1 MTKIQPNNIVQKKSK
16 NNSQESAHTPMMR
29 QYLEIKSSHSDKLLF
44 YRMGDFYELF
54 FDDAERA
61 AKLLGIT
68 LTARGSSAGEPIKM
82 AGVPHHAA
90 EQYLAKLVKSGESI
104 AICEQTGDPATSKGP
119 VERKVVRIVTPG
131 TLSDAALLPDKQ
143 ENYVL
148 SFYKKDDNW
157 GVAWLSIAAG
167 QLKIKQSST
176 LSILSEIAR
185 LQPSEIIA
193 PEGSVLP
200 GIDHTKIRIQ
210 RLPSWNFE
218 EEVAKK
224 NLCAHLQVRDLRGFG
239 CEDSASAISA
249 AGALLSYAQ
258 STQSEP
264 LSHITAIQVERDND
278 FIQLDVT
285 TRKNLEIN
293 TTLQGESSPTLLS
306 TFDRSKSSMGSR
318 WLQHALNH
326 PLYNHNDIKERLS
339 TVEWLTDTQNI
350 TVLNAVRQILGSISD
365 IERINSRI
373 TLRSARPRD
382 LSGLRESLLLLPQ
395 LQTLI
400 TASDLPL
407 LASLSSD
414 LSCNA
419 KIADE
424 LVAAILPEPATMLT
438 EGGVINH
445 GFDSELDTLRSIQ
458 TDCGTFLIDLEQRER
473 METGINSLKVEF
485 NRVHGFYIEVSKANA
500 SAVPDRYRR
509 RQTLKNAERFITPEL
524 KEFEDKALSAKD
536 RALKR
541 EKHIYEIII
550 DTMQQHREE
559 IQNVA
564 KSVAQLDGLCSLAQ
578 LALEQNYIC
587 PTLVEGNEI
596 NIVNGRHPVV
606 ETQIENFISNTLEI
620 SDNRKMLIITGPNM
634 GGKSTYMRQCALIV
648 LLAHVGSFVPAE
660 SALIGRIDQIFTRIG
675 ASDNLSGGQ
684 STFMVE
690 MSEAANILNNAT
702 KNSLVL
708 MDEIGR
714 GTSTYDGLALAF
726 SIARYLAKKNQSITL
741 FATHYFELTGLSEEI
756 PDVENIH
763 FSAVEHKDEI
773 IFLHSVADGPASQ
786 SYGIQVAQL
795 AGVPKEIVNAAK
807 RELKLLESKG
817 KDDLTQPDLFNQ
829 RETLNSE
836 LEGPISARLAEI
848 KPDELTPKQALDL
861 IYELDQIN
869 NHDSN

>member
-1 MTKIQPNNIVQKKSK
+1 MTKIQPNTIDKKKVVDTSQKSV
-16 NNSQESAHTPMMR
+16 HTPMMR
-29 QYLEIKSSHSDKLLF
+29 QYLKIKSWHTDKLLF

-90 EQYLAKLVKSGESI
+90 EQYLAKLVKHGESI

-148 SFYKKDDNW
+148 SFYKKNDSL

-167 QLKIKQSST
+167 QLKIKESNT
-176 LSILSEIAR
+176 LSVLDEIAR

-193 PEGSVLP
+193 PEGSVFP
-200 GIDHTKIRIQ
+200 EMDQTKIRIQ
-210 RLPSWNFE
+210 RLPIWNFE
-218 EEVAKK
+218 EEVARK
-224 NLCAHLQVRDLRGFG
+224 NLCAHLKVRDLRGFG
-239 CEDSASAISA
+239 CENSLSAISA

-264 LSHITAIQVERDND
+264 LSHITAVQVEQDND
-278 FIQLDVT
+278 FIKLDVA
-285 TRKNLEIN
+285 TRKNLEIT
-293 TTLQGESSPTLLS
+293 TTLQGEISPTLLS
-306 TFDRSKSSMGSR
+306 TVDKSKSSMGSR
-318 WLQHALNH
+318 WIQHALNH
-326 PLYNHNDIKERLS
+326 PLFNHNDIRERHS
-339 TVEWLTDTQNI
+339 TIAWLTDQKNSATLSSMQ
-350 TVLNAVRQILGSISD
+350 QIFGSISD

-382 LSGLRESLLLLPQ
+382 LSGLRESLLLLPK
-395 LQTLI
+395 LKASI
-400 TASDLPL
+400 KASDLPL
-407 LASLSSD
+407 LSSLSSD

-419 KIADE
+419 KIAEE
-424 LVAAILPEPATMLT
+424 LVAAILPEPATLLT
-438 EGGVINH
+438 EGGVIND
-445 GFDSELDTLRSIQ
+445 GYDSELDVLRSVQ
-458 TDCGTFLIDLEQRER
+458 NDCGTFLIELEQRER
-473 METGINSLKVEF
+473 TETGINSLKVEF
-485 NRVHGFYIEVSKANA
+485 NRVHGFYIEVSKTNA
-500 SAVPDRYRR
+500 SAVPDTYRR

-541 EKHIYEIII
+541 EKHIYENLIGSLQ
-550 DTMQQHREE
+550 THREE
-559 IQNVA
+559 IQKVA
-564 KSVAQLDGLCSLAQ
+564 RAIAQLDGLCSLAQ
-578 LALEQNYIC
+578 LALEQNYVC
-587 PTLVEGNEI
+587 PILVESNEI

-606 ETQIENFISNTLEI
+606 ETQIDNFISNNLEI
-620 SDNRKMLIITGPNM
+620 DVHRKMLIITGPNM

-702 KNSLVL
+702 QNSLVL

-726 SIARYLAKKNQSITL
+726 SIARYLAKTNQSITL

-756 PDVENIH
+756 PDIENIH
-763 FSAVEHKDEI
+763 VSAVEHKDEI

-795 AGVPKEIVNAAK
+795 AGVPQEIVKAAK
-807 RELKLLESKG
+807 QELKFLESKG
-817 KDDLTQPDLFNQ
+817 TGGITEPDLFSQTN
-829 RETLNSE
+829 TLNFKSND
-836 LEGPISARLAEI
+836 PISQRLADVNA
-848 KPDELTPKQALDL
+848 DELTPKQALDL
-861 IYELDQIN
+861 IYELNEIN
-869 NHDSN
+869 KSDE